1 MAATGE
7 DLRRKAIF
15 KDWAGTALEIL
26 KWAFVVWLIW
36 PLVELGRQ
44 RISVARVVGGI
55 CLFVVFA
62 GKLFYDTLI
71 TEFIRQ
77 RRTTVKQDL
86 MAFAGM
92 VAAILLLVSLV
103 VVMVGLLI
111 AQWQKDA
118 AAAMQP

>member
-1 MAATGE
+1 VAASGE
-7 DLRRKAIF
+7 DLRKKAIF
-15 KDWAGTALEIL
+15 KDWMGTALEIL

-44 RISVARVVGGI
+44 RISVARVVAGI

-77 RRTTVKQDL
+77 RRTSAKQDL
-86 MAFAGM
+86 MAFLGM
-92 VAAILLLVSLV
+92 VAAILLLTGLV
-103 VVMVGLLI
+103 IALTGLLI

-118 AAAMQP
+118 AAAIQP